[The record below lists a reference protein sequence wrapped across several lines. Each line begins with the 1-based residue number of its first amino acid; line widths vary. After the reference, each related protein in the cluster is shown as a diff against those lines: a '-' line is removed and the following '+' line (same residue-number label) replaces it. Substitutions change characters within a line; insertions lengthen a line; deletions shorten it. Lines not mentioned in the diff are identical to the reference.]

1 MPACAVWSGLGLPVR
16 AAGRDYTYGFLPACG
31 NAAKLF
37 VSGDHDEFS
46 PRGVLEATLESAAEP
61 KRIVWI
67 EGADHFFA
75 GVPGSPGSKLET
87 MQMAVRQWLADEF
100 GL

>member
-1 MPACAVWSGLGLPVR
+1 VR
-16 AAGRDYTYGFLPACG
+16 AEGRDYTYNFLPGCG
-31 NAAKLF
+31 SVPKLF
-37 VSGDHDEFS
+37 VSGDHDAFS
-46 PRGVLEATLESAAEP
+46 PRGVLESYLVAASEP

-75 GVPGSPGSKLET
+75 GTAQSPASKLEG
-87 MQMAVRQWLADEF
+87 MSAALRLWLAESF